1 MKMDEWLAQALD
13 LLRTADVHTF
23 GDWLT
28 QSADVNVRNPLGRT
42 ALHFAVTERRA
53 EHVPALLAANADPNA
68 QDHWGYTP
76 LHESA
81 FWGDA
86 AVLETLLAAGAEP
99 ARAVTRGPHT
109 GATAL
114 TVAKKWRR
122 LDVRALLLAINA
134 PEGPLPA
141 KNLVLPRGQSAALE
155 RGADPNARNDYG
167 RTALHYVAERG
178 ESLDEVCLLL
188 DAGAD
193 PNAPDQFGYTPLHDA
208 ALGDNPEILQ
218 ALLDAGA
225 DPASRPERGV
235 HAGYTPLEI
244 ARIKRKAHAIRLL
257 AAPLSPEPRPLPACE
272 PEFNHDGTMR
282 GFSHR
287 FYEESA
293 AEVAAGESAIYLHK
307 VRKRR
312 YWTQKGRRRPYTE
325 PCACLTQQWMASEYR
340 GTGVPRAEHPLRWRI
355 PMEGCGKCGSDDVLV
370 VYATW
375 GAQAHSGDLV
385 WAYEVKCQECGYYSS
400 WGYDER

>member
-1 MKMDEWLAQALD
+1 MGGCSRAGDSAGSRRRASPRRD
-13 LLRTADVHTF
+13 PRTAHRRDRTDRRQEVAA
-23 GDWLT
+23 
-28 QSADVNVRNPLGRT
+28 SGR
-42 ALHFAVTERRA
+42 ARPAARDQRARR
-53 EHVPALLAANADPNA
+53 PAPR
-68 QDHWGYTP
+68 Q
-76 LHESA
+76 ES
-81 FWGDA
+81 
-86 AVLETLLAAGAEP
+86 GAS
-99 ARAVTRGPHT
+99 ARAVSGTR
-109 GATAL
+109 AQ
-114 TVAKKWRR
+114 R
-122 LDVRALLLAINA
+122 L
-134 PEGPLPA
+134 
-141 KNLVLPRGQSAALE
+141 Q
-155 RGADPNARNDYG
+155 
-167 RTALHYVAERG
+167 
-178 ESLDEVCLLL
+178 
-188 DAGAD
+188 
-193 PNAPDQFGYTPLHDA
+193 DA

-244 ARIKRKAHAIRLL
+244 ARIERKAHAIRLL